1 MYLSLTIPCSMKK
14 LIIFTA
20 ILFSSALTL
29 QAQTQDK
36 SQMEKERADL
46 QEEIKSIEKDYKMV
60 KGKTKASL
68 GELNVISRKINLQE
82 RYINNISKEIHFI
95 DDDIYMSSLE
105 IRRLKNQLDT
115 LKAQYAKSVVYA
127 YKNRSNYDYL
137 NFIFSATTFND
148 ALKRITYLKQYRNY
162 REKQVETIKETQAL
176 IAQRQKQQIA
186 KKENKNVALKNQ
198 NSQVAELSK
207 QKDEKA
213 KIVGQLKS
221 QEKELNKQL
230 TAKKKRAEDLRKAI
244 AAVIR
249 REIDAAKKEAA
260 RLAEIEKAKNVTTSP
275 TTNPTTP
282 TTTTTKPAATAA
294 KEKSFLTFNKEEAAL
309 AANFEQN
316 KGRLPWPVDN
326 GFVSIHFGVY
336 TIPETKIKGDNP
348 GITISTP
355 SAGQSVKAVFDGEV
369 VAVHNLGDVQAVIIR
384 HGKYFT
390 SYSNLASASVS
401 KGSNVTK
408 GQVIGRTANAD
419 DGSGGQLDFMLLIE
433 NREQNPETWL
443 RRGG

>member
-1 MYLSLTIPCSMKK
+1 MYLSLTISCSMRK

-20 ILFSSALTL
+20 ILFSSAALL

-36 SQMEKERADL
+36 AQLEKERADL

-60 KGKTKASL
+60 KGKAKASL

-95 DDDIYMSSLE
+95 DDDIYMSNLE

-137 NFIFSATTFND
+137 NFIFSANSFND

-162 REKQVETIKETQAL
+162 REKQVETIKATQTL

-186 KKENKNVALKNQ
+186 KKENKNEALKNQ
-198 NSQVAELSK
+198 SGQVAELSK

-213 KIVGQLKS
+213 KIVTQLKS

-260 RLAEIEKAKNVTTSP
+260 RLAEIEKAKNTTTP
-275 TTNPTTP
+275 TTNPVAP
-282 TTTTTKPAATAA
+282 TTTTTKAPTTPA
-294 KEKSFLTFNKEEAAL
+294 KEKSYLTFNKEEAAL

-401 KGSNVTK
+401 KGTNVTK

-433 NREQNPETWL
+433 NREQNPEVWL

>member
-1 MYLSLTIPCSMKK
+1 MRK

-20 ILFSSALTL
+20 ILFSSAALL

-36 SQMEKERADL
+36 AQLEKERADL

-60 KGKTKASL
+60 KGKAKASL

-105 IRRLKNQLDT
+105 IRRLKSQLDT

-137 NFIFSATTFND
+137 NFIFSATSFND

-162 REKQVETIKETQAL
+162 REKQVETIKETQTL

-186 KKENKNVALKNQ
+186 KKESKNVALKNQ
-198 NSQVAELSK
+198 NGQVAELSK

-213 KIVGQLKS
+213 KIVTQLKS

-249 REIDAAKKEAA
+249 REIDAAKKEAT
-260 RLAEIEKAKNVTTSP
+260 RLAEIEKVKNTITP
-275 TTNPTTP
+275 TTNPVAP
-282 TTTTTKPAATAA
+282 TTTTTKAPTTPA
-294 KEKSFLTFNKEEAAL
+294 KEKSYLTFNKEEAAL

-401 KGSNVTK
+401 KGTNVTK

-433 NREQNPETWL
+433 NREQNPEVWL